1 MSIFDKLS
9 FINETISVN
18 GQPVNDDDSP
28 DDVSP
33 DYTGDNPE
41 DEPSDDP
48 NRDAPPA
55 TPDPPAPEEGDTP
68 PEGGDAAP
76 APEPTEGGEDTADA
90 PAEGEEEAPDY
101 STDSPEGDDA
111 GGEEAPEAGDAPMAA
126 TAVAPEG
133 DAGAGEDE
141 APDYSADSPEG
152 GDEGETPDA
161 GGDAAPDAGGGED
174 EAPDYSADSPE
185 AGGDETPAADTG
197 GDAPAAADAGGGEG
211 EAPDYS
217 ADSPEG
223 GGDAE
228 GGAPD
233 AGGGEGGEG
242 EEEGEEGA
250 EGGEEGTDPEVA
262 DAGEADEIDQLQKDV
277 FADMTPAQIAI
288 KDKEQKTQFITLFSD
303 IASALERLNL
313 VGRNSENM
321 RTIEFV
327 TRKFL
332 ELKDQV
338 KDYLVYTYDNESYT
352 KNTFNL
358 NKFIAIYASLIELI
372 ENMVEEKKK
381 LEGEM
386 KTTTTTAESAFQE
399 FFDFAGYLTQD
410 IGTKYRYASITRSV
424 G

>member
-68 PEGGDAAP
+68 PEGGD
-76 APEPTEGGEDTADA
+76 DTADA
-90 PAEGEEEAPDY
+90 PAEGGEDEAPDY
-101 STDSPEGDDA
+101 SGDSPEGDDA
-111 GGEEAPEAGDAPMAA
+111 GGEEAPEAGDEPVATTAA
-126 TAVAPEG
+126 APEG
-133 DAGAGEDE
+133 DAGTGED
-141 APDYSADSPEG
+141 
-152 GDEGETPDA
+152 
-161 GGDAAPDAGGGED
+161 
-174 EAPDYSADSPE
+174 
-185 AGGDETPAADTG
+185 
-197 GDAPAAADAGGGEG
+197 

-242 EEEGEEGA
+242 EDDAPDYSGDSPEGGGEEGDPGAEGGEEGEEGA

-410 IGTKYRYASITRSV
+410 IGTKYRYASIMRSV

>member
-1 MSIFDKLS
+1 
-9 FINETISVN
+9 
-18 GQPVNDDDSP
+18 
-28 DDVSP
+28 
-33 DYTGDNPE
+33 
-41 DEPSDDP
+41 
-48 NRDAPPA
+48 
-55 TPDPPAPEEGDTP
+55 
-68 PEGGDAAP
+68 
-76 APEPTEGGEDTADA
+76 
-90 PAEGEEEAPDY
+90 
-101 STDSPEGDDA
+101 
-111 GGEEAPEAGDAPMAA
+111 
-126 TAVAPEG
+126 
-133 DAGAGEDE
+133 
-141 APDYSADSPEG
+141 
-152 GDEGETPDA
+152 
-161 GGDAAPDAGGGED
+161 
-174 EAPDYSADSPE
+174 
-185 AGGDETPAADTG
+185 
-197 GDAPAAADAGGGEG
+197 
-211 EAPDYS
+211 
-217 ADSPEG
+217 
-223 GGDAE
+223 
-228 GGAPD
+228 
-233 AGGGEGGEG
+233 
-242 EEEGEEGA
+242 
-250 EGGEEGTDPEVA
+250 
-262 DAGEADEIDQLQKDV
+262 
-277 FADMTPAQIAI
+277 MTPAQIAI

-358 NKFIAIYASLIELI
+358 NRFIAIYASLIELI